1 MENLV
6 VCTGAWLGLCSL
18 IWLDYLTTEQN
29 HIVTMYIIPVILI
42 IVKQATISSHYAHI
56 QIHIQTVF
64 LRLLDPQ
71 FLHQASQLVYYLLE
85 FLPNNAPGPDDTSF
99 PDVCWVLTFHFQ
111 TAFHIP
117 RKWTQTAK
125 KELRNTSNTS
135 FAQKISSLCFTWNT
149 TFKSWKSSELL
160 NDISIQCS
168 SKSWN
173 GVYFVA
179 ENICREFLR
188 SVCLNANLSV
198 SRYSTVCFVNKTL
211 TCPIIVPPN
220 TESFSLTEDGIKI

>member
-117 RKWTQTAK
+117 RKWTQTAAQYFKHVFCSENIFIVLHMEYYFQKLK
-125 KELRNTSNTS
+125 KFGAFKWYINSV
-135 FAQKISSLCFTWNT
+135 FKQKLKWSLFCCGKHLPWISSQRLSKC
-149 TFKSWKSSELL
+149 KS
-160 NDISIQCS
+160 I
-168 SKSWN
+168 
-173 GVYFVA
+173 G
-179 ENICREFLR
+179 
-188 SVCLNANLSV
+188 
-198 SRYSTVCFVNKTL
+198 
-211 TCPIIVPPN
+211 
-220 TESFSLTEDGIKI
+220 